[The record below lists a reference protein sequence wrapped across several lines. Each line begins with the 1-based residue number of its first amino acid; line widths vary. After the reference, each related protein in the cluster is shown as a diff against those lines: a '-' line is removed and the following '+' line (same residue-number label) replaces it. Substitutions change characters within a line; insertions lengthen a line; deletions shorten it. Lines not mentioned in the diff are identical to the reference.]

1 MAEEISA
8 RGAASRLQR
17 ELEEGSLKTDLLG
30 TAAPA
35 AEAEAQVQP
44 APETYLTHLEFTGR
58 GAEYFRIW
66 AVNLL
71 LTLLTLGI
79 YSAWAKVRKARWF
92 ARHTLL
98 MGDAFDY
105 HGDPWRIL
113 LGRLLGLALLL
124 GYSYAFLWSTT
135 AGLLMF
141 GLLYAAGPLLF
152 ASAQRFRLGN
162 TSWRGL
168 RFGFD
173 APWQAVY
180 KVCLPLLIL
189 WTVSTLVIEL
199 RLGNA
204 AMWTSLALTALGFPW
219 AHARLK
225 QLQHAHARYGDRT
238 FSFAPAQAQFYGLY
252 AGAFGL
258 LVLGG
263 LLAGLVVGLATVLD
277 GAQWAQG
284 ALPLVL
290 ATAGAMLIL
299 WLVIWPFFAARTQ
312 RIVWGH
318 TRLGDIDFIGEMQAG
333 TLWKLALKQTLLVL
347 LTAGLYWPFAA
358 VALARYRVQA
368 IALRAGS
375 PLEGVVVT
383 AAAVSDKGA
392 AGDGSADLF
401 GLDLGW

>member
-1 MAEEISA
+1 MTEAISA

-17 ELEEGSLKTDLLG
+17 ELEEGSLKTDLFG
-30 TAAPA
+30 TAAPV
-35 AEAEAQVQP
+35 AEADAAAQP
-44 APETYLTHLEFTGR
+44 APATYLAHLQFTGR

-66 AVNLL
+66 VVNLL

-124 GYSYAFLWSTT
+124 GYSYAFLWSTN

-199 RLGNA
+199 ELGNA
-204 AMWTSLALTALGFPW
+204 AMWASLALTALGLPW

-225 QLQHAHARYGDRT
+225 QLQHAHARYGDQT
-238 FSFAPAQAQFYGLY
+238 FSFAPAQARFYGLY
-252 AGAFGL
+252 AAAFGL
-258 LVLGG
+258 LLLGG
-263 LLAGLVVGLATVLD
+263 LLAFLLMSLIAVLG
-277 GAQWAQG
+277 GAQWARG
-284 ALPLVL
+284 GLLKILLPIGVVLVL
-290 ATAGAMLIL
+290 
-299 WLVIWPFFAARTQ
+299 WLTIWPYFAARTQ
-312 RIVWGH
+312 QIVWGH
-318 TRLGDIDFIGEMQAG
+318 TRLGDIDFIGEMRAG

-368 IALRAGS
+368 LALRAGS

-383 AAAVSDKGA
+383 AAAASDKGA
-392 AGDGSADLF
+392 AGDASADLF

>member
-1 MAEEISA
+1 MTEISA

-17 ELEEGSLKTDLLG
+17 ELEEGALKTEMFG
-30 TAAPA
+30 TAQA
-35 AEAEAQVQP
+35 AELDAAAQP
-44 APETYLTHLEFTGR
+44 APATYLTHLEFTGR

-66 AVNLL
+66 VVNLL
-71 LTLLTLGI
+71 LSLLTLGI

-92 ARHTLL
+92 ARHTRL

-113 LGRLLGLALLL
+113 LGRLLGLMLLL

-189 WTVSTLVIEL
+189 WTISTLVIEL
-199 RLGNA
+199 DLGNA
-204 AMWTSLALTALGFPW
+204 AMWTSLALTALGLPW

-225 QLQHAHARYGDRT
+225 QLQHAHARYGDQT
-238 FSFAPAQAQFYGLY
+238 FSFASAQAQFYGLY

-258 LVLGG
+258 LLLGG
-263 LLAGLVVGLATVLD
+263 LLAGLIVGLVAVVA
-277 GAQWAQG
+277 GAQWSNG
-284 ALPLVL
+284 AVPQVL
-290 ATAGAMLIL
+290 TGLGVMLIL
-299 WLVIWPFFAARTQ
+299 WLVIWPYFAARTQ

-333 TLWKLALKQTLLVL
+333 TLWRLALKQTLLVL

-383 AAAVSDKGA
+383 AAAASDKGA